1 MEETKSSPVFKK
13 IDHAIFEQIDKFKQ
27 TPNYTPINDFYN
39 GLDEEQQKVVKVGII
54 LGLFLIPAFAM
65 MLLIWQNNS
74 LKDELQTRIQMVS
87 KANQIIGQSQ
97 GLQQITPT
105 ILSQNPID
113 GQSMM
118 TSRVTGLFG
127 SIGVDLNK
135 VQVSEFS
142 SSAISSNVMKSEAD
156 FAFSNLSTDELM
168 NIFTGM
174 IQREKFRI
182 ESVEIVRNSDTNLLQ
197 GKFHGIHFSST
208 IVEGEE

>member
-1 MEETKSSPVFKK
+1 MEETSSTPIFKK
-13 IDHAIFEQIDKFKQ
+13 VDKYIFEQIDRFKQ

-39 GLDEEQQKVVKVGII
+39 GLDEEQQKATKAGII
-54 LGLFLIPAFAM
+54 LSLFLFPILVL
-65 MLLIWQNNS
+65 MLLLWQNNT
-74 LKDELQTRIQMVS
+74 LRDELNTRIQMVD
-87 KANQIIGQSQ
+87 KAQQIIGQSQ
-97 GLQQITPT
+97 GLKAVMPN

-118 TSRVTGLFG
+118 SSRISNLFS

-135 VQVSEFS
+135 LQVTNFNSN
-142 SSAISSNVMKSEAD
+142 AISANVMKSEAD
-156 FAFSNLSTDELM
+156 FTFSNLSTDELM

-182 ESVEIVRNSDTNLLQ
+182 ESVDILRNSDSNLLQ

-208 IVEGEE
+208 QTLGDE

>member
-54 LGLFLIPAFAM
+54 LALFLVPAFAM
-65 MLLIWQNNS
+65 MLMIWQNNS
-74 LKDELQTRIQMVS
+74 LKDELQTRVQMVS

-118 TSRVTGLFG
+118 SSRVTGLFG

-156 FAFSNLSTDELM
+156 FSFSNLSTDELM

-208 IVEGEE
+208 IVDGEE

>member
-39 GLDEEQQKVVKVGII
+39 GLDEEQQKVVKAGII
-54 LGLFLIPAFAM
+54 LSLFLIPAFAM

-97 GLQQITPT
+97 GLQQISPT